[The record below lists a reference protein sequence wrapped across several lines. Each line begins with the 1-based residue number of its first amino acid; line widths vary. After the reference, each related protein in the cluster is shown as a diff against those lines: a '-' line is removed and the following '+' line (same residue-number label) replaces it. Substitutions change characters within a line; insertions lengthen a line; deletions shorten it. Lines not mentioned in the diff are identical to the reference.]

1 MGVLRVRST
10 AVPRQS
16 LRSIF
21 RANRRGAAAIIDG
34 IAVPWQCPPQI
45 FIDAVLVCPPITGMA
60 YERALLANGG
70 RNLVGPMVHGTLGA
84 AADMPDN
91 QRGSA
96 IIARS
101 RDWPKQQGA
110 ALPRPWPRCLLCWQ
124 VVLLKPAPVGDLI
137 LPAAGTR

>member
-60 YERALLANGG
+60 YERALLGEWRPQSGRADGAWNTWGG
-70 RNLVGPMVHGTLGA
+70 RGH
-84 AADMPDN
+84 
-91 QRGSA
+91 
-96 IIARS
+96 
-101 RDWPKQQGA
+101 
-110 ALPRPWPRCLLCWQ
+110 
-124 VVLLKPAPVGDLI
+124 
-137 LPAAGTR
+137 AG